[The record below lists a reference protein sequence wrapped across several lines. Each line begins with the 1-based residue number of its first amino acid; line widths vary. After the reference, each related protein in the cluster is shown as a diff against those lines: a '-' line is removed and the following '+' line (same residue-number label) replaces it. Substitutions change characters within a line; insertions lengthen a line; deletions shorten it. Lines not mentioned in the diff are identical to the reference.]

1 MSSSTQF
8 TCAAHA
14 SANPASAHLERETHF
29 PLKQTQDSI
38 LGCFDSFNKEV
49 FNTSLFPL
57 KHHGV
62 CGNEE
67 KQTRMFKT
75 GYDIYV

>member
-8 TCAAHA
+8 TCAARA
-14 SANPASAHLERETHF
+14 SANPGSAHLERETHF

-49 FNTSLFPL
+49 FKYISVP
-57 KHHGV
+57 
-62 CGNEE
+62 
-67 KQTRMFKT
+67 FKASWRLWE
-75 GYDIYV
+75 